1 MKTGAVVASLL
12 GIALAACARP
22 PERPEPAPPP
32 RILGPPPP
40 GYVQSAPLLS
50 GLGDRTH
57 PISTHVELAQRYFDQ
72 GLVLAFGF
80 NHAEAARSFRE
91 VQQLDPDAIMGY
103 WGEALVLGP
112 NINDT
117 VMDAERVRGAWS
129 ALQQAQARLAG
140 ASPAEAAYVRA
151 LAARYAPEPDAERAP
166 LDRAYADAMR
176 ELARSQPDD
185 LDAQALFAEALMDT
199 TPWDYWLPGKQP
211 KPVTREILATLEG
224 VLARDPSHP
233 LANHLTIHAVE
244 AAYPE
249 RGVEAAERL
258 PAAAP
263 GAGHLVHMP
272 AHIWIRVGRYADA
285 ADANERA
292 IAADDAYL
300 TQCHAQG
307 LYPIG
312 YVPHN
317 HHFLWFAA
325 SMQGRGARAI
335 EAAQEVSRRVDPDK
349 LREPGYGTLQHY
361 YVLPLYAMTRFGRW
375 TDILAQPKPAPDLRY
390 PVGVW
395 RYARGMALTRMG
407 RIEAANLELGALRRL
422 AADPALDAVT
432 IWEINSTRA
441 LLGIAEEV
449 LAGEIALRKGDP
461 DAAIAHL
468 REAVAREDALAY
480 DEPPPWHAP
489 VRQTL
494 GAALLAAD
502 RGAEAEQVYLEDL
515 AKYPDNGWSLFGL
528 TAALRQQGRAEEAEA
543 TRRAFETA
551 WSQADV
557 TLESS
562 RL

>member
-1 MKTGAVVASLL
+1 MTSRGAVAALV
-12 GIALAACARP
+12 GIALAACAKPAP
-22 PERPEPAPPP
+22 PPEPAPP
-32 RILGPPPP
+32 RTLLPPPP

-57 PISTHVELAQRYFDQ
+57 PISTQVELAQRYFDQ
-72 GLVLAFGF
+72 GLMLAWGF

-91 VQQLDPDAIMGY
+91 VQQLDPDSPMGY

-112 NINDT
+112 NINDPS
-117 VMDAERVRGAWS
+117 MDPERVQGAWN
-129 ALQQAQARLAG
+129 ALQQALARVGG
-140 ASPAEAAYVRA
+140 AAPAEADYAQA
-151 LAARYAPEPDAERAP
+151 LAARYAPDPGADRAA
-166 LDRAYADAMR
+166 LDLAYADAMR
-176 ELARSQPDD
+176 ELTLRHPDD

-199 TPWDYWLPGKQP
+199 TPWDYWLPGKEP
-211 KPVTREILATLEG
+211 KPVTREILDTLER
-224 VLARDPSHP
+224 VLERDPSHP

-249 RGVEAAERL
+249 RGVAAAERL

-285 ADANERA
+285 AAANERA
-292 IAADDAYL
+292 IAADRDYV

-317 HHFLWFAA
+317 HHFLWFAL
-325 SMQGRGARAI
+325 SMQGRSAAAI
-335 EAAQEVSRRVDPDK
+335 EAAEHAAQHVDAEK

-361 YVLPLYAMTRFGRW
+361 SVIPLYALSRFGRW
-375 TDILAQPKPAPDLRY
+375 MEILAQPQPAPDLRY

-395 RYARGMALTRMG
+395 HYARGLALARMG
-407 RIEAANLELGALRRL
+407 RAEAAGLELGRLRRL
-422 AADPALDAVT
+422 AADPSLDSVT

-441 LLGIAEEV
+441 LLGVAEAV
-449 LAGEIALRKGDP
+449 LAGEIAFEQGDL
-461 DAAIAHL
+461 DSAIAHFQ
-468 REAVAREDALAY
+468 EATAREDALAY

-494 GAALLAAD
+494 GAALLAAGRPAD
-502 RGAEAEQVYLEDL
+502 AEAVYREDL
-515 AKYPDNGWSLFGL
+515 ARYPDNGWSLFGL
-528 TAALRQQGRAEEAEA
+528 AAALRAQGRSDEAA
-543 TRRAFETA
+543 AVSLAFESA
-551 WSQADV
+551 WRDADV
-557 TLESS
+557 VLDSS